1 MPDRAK
7 MARRMRP
14 VGRVYL
20 AAVISSGLAAIAT
33 SVLDAQHNPLPFQWY
48 MLAALTFVSGSATV
62 NLPTAGASISV
73 SETFVFASVLLFGP
87 SAGTITVA
95 LDGLV
100 ISFWMAKRRPEWY
113 RALFNMAAPAI
124 SIWVAAQILFAI
136 AGIGPLFGH
145 ESRVNTLLLPL
156 AVFALVYF
164 GLNSWLIAFAVA
176 FESRV
181 SPYR

>member
-1 MPDRAK
+1 MSDRTK
-7 MARRMRP
+7 STTRMTPVARA
-14 VGRVYL
+14 YL
-20 AAVISSGLAAIAT
+20 ATVIVSGLGAVTA
-33 SVLDAQHNPLPFQWY
+33 SLVSAQQNPLPLQWY

-113 RALFNMAAPAI
+113 RALFNMAAR
-124 SIWVAAQILFAI
+124 VVLERVVRHLLF
-136 AGIGPLFGH
+136 FF
-145 ESRVNTLLLPL
+145 S
-156 AVFALVYF
+156 
-164 GLNSWLIAFAVA
+164 AFYP
-176 FESRV
+176 S
-181 SPYR
+181 

>member
-7 MARRMRP
+7 MAMRMTP

-20 AAVISSGLAAIAT
+20 AAVISSGIAAIAT
-33 SVLDAQHNPLPFQWY
+33 SVFDAQHNPLPFQWY

-113 RALFNMAAPAI
+113 RALFNMAAPAA
-124 SIWVAAQILFAI
+124 SIWCASQLLFAV
-136 AGIGPLFGH
+136 GKVEPLI
-145 ESRVNTLLLPL
+145 RQPAPVNNLILPL
-156 AVFALVYF
+156 IVFALLYF
-164 GLNSWLIAFAVA
+164 GLNSSLI
-176 FESRV
+176 
-181 SPYR
+181 

>member
-1 MPDRAK
+1 MTPVARA
-7 MARRMRP
+7 
-14 VGRVYL
+14 YL
-20 AAVISSGLAAIAT
+20 ATVIVSGLGAVTA
-33 SVLDAQHNPLPFQWY
+33 SLVNAQQNPLPLQWY

-113 RALFNMAAPAI
+113 RGSCCFDMGCSAPAFCHRWHQA
-124 SIWVAAQILFAI
+124 SLQQPV
-136 AGIGPLFGH
+136 
-145 ESRVNTLLLPL
+145 VNKR
-156 AVFALVYF
+156 
-164 GLNSWLIAFAVA
+164 AFASA
-176 FESRV
+176 HHLRV
-181 SPYR
+181 DVFQPE